1 MEVAPL
7 LQPLDEQ
14 TQWRARAC
22 GRCDAEWFATEAVGR
37 GLAAAVAAGNGFA
50 TAAVGFGRAA
60 ATAGLAPGETG
71 GFERGHRC
79 GGRSSGGDGGRGAS
93 GSGDRSHAGRSSD
106 GGCGGLGPCDGSCD
120 GLSRHRRVIGANT
133 PGSRRF
139 SAAQALVMPRAFRP
153 NLYRTIKV
161 CIRTEKRAARRIFFL
176 IAPVPLLAS
185 SHYAGGAFRRLH
197 ISGAVGRSDGEQ
209 DAAARARSAQPPR
222 LFGACAAAPPGCFSF
237 IMLHSLSRCMFY
249 SSAPLY
255 FSRSHEFLSFCS
267 RVCGLV
273 DNIILSP

>member
-1 MEVAPL
+1 MGLRPGGGSRTRSCGGRRKWIRDGAWALGEPRR
-7 LQPLDEQ
+7 QPVWQ
-14 TQWRARAC
+14 SAR
-22 GRCDAEWFATEAVGR
+22 
-37 GLAAAVAAGNGFA
+37 LAAL
-50 TAAVGFGRAA
+50 RRR
-60 ATAGLAPGETG
+60 P
-71 GFERGHRC
+71 RC

-237 IMLHSLSRCMFY
+237 IMLHSLALHVLFHPHLFIS
-249 SSAPLY
+249 LT
-255 FSRSHEFLSFCS
+255 
-267 RVCGLV
+267 
-273 DNIILSP
+273 